1 ARAKRR
7 GLLRNVAVALGN
19 IKSQE
24 AVPALIGALEDHEP
38 LVRGHAAWAL
48 GQIGSRAALEALER
62 RRRIENDSEARGEIV
77 AAIRSLED
85 NASAATG

>member
-1 ARAKRR
+1 M
-7 GLLRNVAVALGN
+7 
-19 IKSQE
+19 
-24 AVPALIGALEDHEP
+24 IGALEDHEP

-77 AAIRSLED
+77 AAIRRLED